1 MYFSFIHQIISIIFF
16 GQLVQGENNYSQSNN
31 VNHLLSTMINDKDK
45 ERQNSGIKHIDE
57 NDENNEQQDLDNIGW
72 PMAYNRKFLVAN
84 EEQMLLLP
92 IMIRMLLERL
102 QAQPADTTSDLQKF
116 SEVRTKYFCFSMKLS

>member
-16 GQLVQGENNYSQSNN
+16 GQLVQGKNHYSQSNN

-45 ERQNSGIKHIDE
+45 ERQNRGIKHIDE
-57 NDENNEQQDLDNIGW
+57 NDENDEQQDLDNIDW
-72 PMAYNRKFLVAN
+72 PMAYNRKFLVSRNDDAN

-102 QAQPADTTSDLQKF
+102 PADTTSDLQKF
-116 SEVRTKYFCFSMKLS
+116 SEVRTKYFFQ